1 MKSHNDIA
9 KILILITQIG
19 LTMLTSVFMCGAIGY
34 FIDNKFNTNF
44 LIFFILLGIAG
55 GYSGVYKL
63 VKEHININKNI
74 ENKDDEIDQNK
85 EDK

>member
-1 MKSHNDIA
+1 MKSQSDIA

-34 FIDNKFNTNF
+34 YIDNKFNTSF
-44 LIFFILLGIAG
+44 LIFFILLGVAG

-63 VKEHININKNI
+63 VKEHINTEK
-74 ENKDDEIDQNK
+74 KDSEIDQNK